1 MAGIRGAAVYPHRA
15 AVAMASPLRL
25 QGAAA
30 MKPTPQQVDVRL
42 RAEPGCPDFI
52 RMLKLALKFL
62 LRRFRLRAV
71 SVTPV
76 KTRRKK

>member
-1 MAGIRGAAVYPHRA
+1 
-15 AVAMASPLRL
+15 
-25 QGAAA
+25 